1 MKIESPVLGSVD
13 VAEEKIIEF
22 PSGLSGFD
30 GLHRFALLHEEDDAA
45 RELFL
50 LLSIDSP
57 DVLFSVTDPANVAV
71 HYELRLSDE
80 ESAEIG
86 LDDPAQAAVL
96 VILRRDDDDGK
107 APESAGLRANFM
119 APLIVNMESR
129 LGLQKVMSRVD
140 CEVTL
145 RSL

>member
-1 MKIESPVLGSVD
+1 MKIESSVLGTVE
-13 VAEEKIIEF
+13 VADEKIIDF
-22 PSGLSGFD
+22 PGGLSGFEH
-30 GLHRFALLHEEDDAA
+30 LHRFALVHDEDDAA

-50 LLSIDSP
+50 LLSVDSP

-71 HYELRLSDE
+71 HYELRLTDE

-96 VILRRDDDDGK
+96 VILRRDDSEG

-119 APLIVNMESR
+119 APLIVNLDTR
-129 LGLQKVMSRVD
+129 RGLQKVMSRVD

>member
-1 MKIESPVLGSVD
+1 MKIESPVLGTVE
-13 VAEEKIIEF
+13 VADEKIIDF
-22 PSGLSGFD
+22 PDGLSGFEH
-30 GLHRFALLHEEDDAA
+30 LSRFALVHDEDDAA

-50 LLSIDSP
+50 LLSVDSP

-71 HYELRLSDE
+71 HYELRLTDE
-80 ESAEIG
+80 ESAAIG
-86 LDDPAQAAVL
+86 LDDPTQAAVL
-96 VILRRDDDDGK
+96 VILRRDESDG

-119 APLIVNMESR
+119 APLIINLDTR
-129 LGLQKVMSRVD
+129 RGLQKVMSRVD

>member
-1 MKIESPVLGSVD
+1 MKIENPQLGSVE
-13 VAEEKIIEF
+13 VADDKIIEF
-22 PSGLSGFD
+22 PGGLSGFES
-30 GLHRFALLHEEDDAA
+30 LRRFALVHDEGDSA

-50 LLSIDSP
+50 LLSVDSP
-57 DVLFSVTDPANVAV
+57 DVLFSVTDPGNMGVQ
-71 HYELRLSDE
+71 YELQLTDD
-80 ESAEIG
+80 ESACIG

-96 VILRRDDDDGK
+96 VILRRDVSEG

-119 APLIVNMESR
+119 APLVLNLDTR
-129 LGLQKVMSRVD
+129 RGLQKVMSRVD